1 MKSVVVIGGGLSGLI
16 AAITLVRKGIACT
29 LFERHEYPFHRVC
42 GEYVSNETTGFLKR
56 ENLYPEEFN
65 PPRINR
71 FQLSTR
77 SGNNRIVTL
86 DPGGFG
92 ISRYTLDHH
101 LFQIARREGVD
112 VRTGMEVTGISRDK
126 ERFTIKE
133 GTQSTFADI
142 VIGAHGKRSRLDIS
156 MDRTFIRRRSPFV
169 GVKYH
174 IRTDHPSDLIS
185 LHTFP
190 GGYCGISQVEDG
202 VYNLCYLVQRDFLRN
217 AGSIPQLEKDFL
229 CRNPLL
235 KRIFESAEFL
245 FQKPETINEI
255 SFETKAPVEGGI
267 LMAGDAAGM
276 IAPLCGNGMA
286 MAIHSGWMASCW
298 AEKFIQGNMTRQ
310 EMENGYASQWHS
322 TFARRLWLGRR
333 LQRAFESPWL
343 SASLVNMVMQSNFLT
358 RIVIKQSH
366 GKEF

>member
-1 MKSVVVIGGGLSGLI
+1 MKRVVVIGGGLSGLI
-16 AAITLVRKGIACT
+16 SAITLVRQGIGCT
-29 LFERHEYPFHRVC
+29 LFERHDYPLHRVC

-65 PPRINR
+65 PPLIKR

-77 SGNNRIVTL
+77 SGDNRIVNL
-86 DPGGFG
+86 DLGGFG
-92 ISRYTLDHH
+92 ISRYTFDHF
-101 LFQIARREGVD
+101 LFQIARKEGVD
-112 VRTGMEVTGISRDK
+112 VQSGMEVTGVSRN
-126 ERFTIKE
+126 EAGFILTE
-133 GTQSTFADI
+133 GTQTKFADV

-156 MDRTFIRRRSPFV
+156 MARPFTRKRSPFV

-174 IRTDHPSDLIS
+174 ILTDHPTDLIS

-190 GGYCGISQVEDG
+190 GGYCGISQVESNT
-202 VYNLCYLVQRDFLRN
+202 YNLCYLVQRDCLRR
-217 AGSIPQLEKDFL
+217 AGSIPQLEMDFL

-235 KRIFESAEFL
+235 KTIFESAQFL
-245 FQKPETINEI
+245 FKKPETINEI
-255 SFETKAPVEGGI
+255 SFATKAPVEGGV
-267 LMAGDAAGM
+267 LMVGDAAGM

-286 MAIHSGWMASCW
+286 MAIHGGWMASQW
-298 AEKFIQGNMTRQ
+298 AGKFIKGALSRQ
-310 EMENGYASQWHS
+310 EMEKGYAAEWHA

-343 SASLVNMVMQSNFLT
+343 AASLVNMVMQSAALT
-358 RIVIKQSH
+358 RMVIKRSH